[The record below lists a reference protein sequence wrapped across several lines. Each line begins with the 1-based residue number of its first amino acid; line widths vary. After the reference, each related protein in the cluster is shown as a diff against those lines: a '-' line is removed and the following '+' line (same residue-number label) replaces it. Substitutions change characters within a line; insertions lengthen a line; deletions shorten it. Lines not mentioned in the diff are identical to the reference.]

1 MAATDGTLRVP
12 TPDYLTPGSFGSL
25 ELKQSGTTEFIGQP
39 IDYSDA
45 KLTEIRT
52 LTIDSFGLAPLD
64 LIKIDV
70 EGMELEVLAGAAQ
83 TIGRCRPI
91 ILVEHL
97 KTGRHALVAAF
108 APHGYHRYYQGPNV
122 IAIHPTDPSIA
133 QASERRG

>member
-1 MAATDGTLRVP
+1 
-12 TPDYLTPGSFGSL
+12 
-25 ELKQSGTTEFIGQP
+25 LKQSGTTEFIGQP
-39 IDYSDA
+39 TDYSDA

-108 APHGYHRYYQGPNV
+108 APHGYHLYYQGPNV